1 MSLIKH
7 LKDRKVPVLPKSA
20 MKILRFAPS
29 LSKTDS
35 TFLGKF
41 S

>member
-1 MSLIKH
+1 MSLTKH
-7 LKDRKVPVLPKSA
+7 LKDRKVPFLPESA
-20 MKILRFAPS
+20 LKILRFAPS

-35 TFLGKF
+35 TFFCKF

>member
-35 TFLGKF
+35 TFFGMF

>member
-7 LKDRKVPVLPKSA
+7 LKDRKVPVLPESA
-20 MKILRFAPS
+20 IKTLRFAPS
-29 LSKTDS
+29 LNKPES